1 MVPQEETQ
9 ADPKLEIVDFCKE
22 IMLSWISHHTRVLPS
37 LKN

>member
-22 IMLSWISHHTRVLPS
+22 IMLS
-37 LKN
+37 